1 MNKLLFL
8 LIVVAFAGAVGNGT
22 LRDPALGSPV
32 GHYLTPGTVSVC
44 ALEDRC

>member
-32 GHYLTPGTVSVC
+32 GHHLSPAIVSVC
-44 ALEDRC
+44 NLEDNC